1 MKTFSE
7 RYAGF
12 GWIQVPRYV
21 MNETLAW
28 EERYRQ
34 LDEHHVR
41 ETTFLIDE
49 VRNLA
54 REIDE
59 LRGRAGGDLPGV

>member
-1 MKTFSE
+1 
-7 RYAGF
+7 
-12 GWIQVPRYV
+12 